1 MLKLSE
7 TDIKAILEDTRLRYP
22 RAWGNAHREGHDERY
37 DYIVLATKAL
47 QAANVRAGGSPE
59 AIGGNW
65 RRAVVGDKSM
75 DGVSVLRDTD
85 GRYYFEDVIAGAG
98 GPNPSIKYR
107 HPFNDGAMLRDA
119 AGNYAPHGYADP
131 REWKTAHDYESP
143 GLPEPPKPEPPPP
156 PPPVIVPGPDP
167 AVLESLRLLNTGN
180 SFIINQLAAHRKD
193 TEALHQ
199 QLANCYDLIAH
210 ARLEIAEARAAQDR
224 SLKVELSHRY
234 LGSING
240 TVKP

>member
-107 HPFNDGAMLRDA
+107 HPFNTGRCS
-119 AGNYAPHGYADP
+119 GTP
-131 REWKTAHDYESP
+131 P
-143 GLPEPPKPEPPPP
+143 GTTRHMATRTRAS
-156 PPPVIVPGPDP
+156 GRRHTTM
-167 AVLESLRLLNTGN
+167 SRLG
-180 SFIINQLAAHRKD
+180 
-193 TEALHQ
+193 
-199 QLANCYDLIAH
+199 C
-210 ARLEIAEARAAQDR
+210 
-224 SLKVELSHRY
+224 LSHRS
-234 LGSING
+234 LSHHRLRR
-240 TVKP
+240 P